1 MTRAL
6 PPKAREL
13 IVHTWQSQANLA
25 VFLLLMVVTVFVLPA
40 LDVEQ
45 AHLRLYGD
53 VIYTFLLI
61 TGIAIAWGQRRL
73 FATAAGIGGVTLVAR
88 WLAWV
93 APGPKIEMCDEVLSL
108 VTMLVV
114 GYVLLAQ
121 IFRKGPING
130 MRVQGAIAVYLLLGI
145 AYAQG
150 FLIASHVNPRAIS
163 GGPNHRVPRLDL
175 LQLRDAEHSGV
186 WRYCSGRPIQPFAG
200 DSRSHQWSA
209 VPGRPDRAPGRDA
222 RQRRHRARWPWR
234 RIGSSR
240 VCRCHERR
248 GPSVGAQLRPVGGQM

>member
-163 GGPNHRVPRLDL
+163 GGRITEYRDWIYFSFETLSTLGYGDIVP
-175 LQLRDAEHSGV
+175 A
-186 WRYCSGRPIQPFAG
+186 GRF
-200 DSRSHQWSA
+200 SRSLAIAEAISGQLYLA
-209 VPGRPDRAPGRDA
+209 VLIARLVAMHVSDVTAHGGRGE
-222 RQRRHRARWPWR
+222 
-234 RIGSSR
+234 G
-240 VCRCHERR
+240 
-248 GPSVGAQLRPVGGQM
+248 